1 LKLIDKVFILVTS
14 TITLALSVALFAIAL
29 GWNAG
34 PPIAETLVT
43 MYNRTWETVVVAGV
57 LLLIAVHLAGLVLR
71 RGEEKAVITETE
83 LGKIRISF
91 RAIENLVCRTVRSIK
106 GVRDLDVKVISR
118 NSGVDIQIALIV
130 EPETVFTELGDE
142 VQQKVVQAVGDTGGI
157 TAGSVAVKIK
167 AVASAART
175 RLE

>member
-1 LKLIDKVFILVTS
+1 LKLIDKVFILIAS
-14 TITLALSVALFAIAL
+14 FLTLALSAALFAVAL

-34 PPIAETLVT
+34 PPISDTLVT

-57 LLLIAVHLAGLVLR
+57 LLLIAFHLAGLVLR
-71 RGEEKAVITETE
+71 RGEEKAVVTETD
-83 LGKIRISF
+83 LGRIRISF

-106 GVRDLDVKVISR
+106 GVRDLDVKVVSR

-130 EPETVFTELGDE
+130 EPGTIFTELGDE
-142 VQQKVVQAVGDTGGI
+142 VQQKVVQTVGETGGV
-157 TAGSVAVKIK
+157 AVGSVAVKIK
-167 AVASAART
+167 AVASVART